1 MKNFL
6 ARMTGALYFVL
17 TLALPAY
24 AGHLDDYYLNGFAEQ
39 AVGGSLQKAVLFQ
52 SADIGESPHCGT
64 PLKHGLRRDWNKL
77 EPATQKVLAKQL
89 AAPVLSGGE
98 ATLLSASGR
107 FKIHYTTSGA
117 DAVPSMNWVQT
128 VAQTFDDVAS
138 AYMARGWRLA
148 PTISAAPY
156 DVYLLDL
163 APWRLYGQTTSN
175 QAIPSAGFSNAYGSF
190 MEIDN
195 NFTDSIFISGRGG
208 SYSATQSLQVTAA
221 HEYHH
226 AIQYGYNYFFDV
238 WYAEAVSTWHEDEL
252 YDGVNQLY
260 SYIPAW
266 FNHSTLSLDADPS
279 TMTGGGYGRWIFN
292 RYLSEQHGAGVIKA
306 TFEKLA
312 GMDSPGYDA
321 DIPMTPVLDSML
333 STSYA
338 SSLGN
343 DFLGFAKRVYQR
355 DWTTHTGELSLIH
368 SYTPV
373 SSYSTYPV
381 RATSVTLPHYSFAY
395 YRFLPS
401 TGGSAELSITISGTS
416 GIVATAF
423 KKSGTTVTEFPFT
436 TVNGATVTI
445 PGFSSSTEVALMV
458 ANTTDADN
466 HSVHFSTDGS
476 TPPVTEP
483 PGGSTSPSGSSNSS
497 GSGGGG
503 CFIATAAFGSYLHPQ
518 VQILRDFRDHTLLTN
533 AYGRAFVTL
542 YYRISPPL
550 ADFIAHHELLRGMT
564 RVALAP
570 VIFAVVYP
578 TYAGA
583 AFLLLAVLLS
593 LSLRRRFHVGT
604 AIN

>member
-1 MKNFL
+1 MKKFL
-6 ARMTGALYFVL
+6 TRMTAALYFVL
-17 TLALPAY
+17 TLAPSVF
-24 AGHLDDYYLNGFAEQ
+24 AGQLDDYYLNGFAEQ
-39 AVGGSLQKAVLFQ
+39 AVGSPLQKAVLFQ
-52 SADIGESPHCGT
+52 SGDIGESPHCGT

-98 ATLLSASGR
+98 ATLLSPAGR

-117 DAVPSMNWVQT
+117 DAVPSMSWVQT

-138 AYMARGWRLA
+138 AYTARGWRLA

-156 DVYLLDL
+156 DIYLVDL

-175 QAIPSAGFSNAYGSF
+175 QAIPSTGFSNAYGSF

-208 SYSATQSLQVTAA
+208 SYSATQSLQITAA

-266 FNHSTLSLDADPS
+266 FNHSTLSLDTDPS
-279 TMTGGGYGRWIFN
+279 TSTGGGYGRWIFN

-321 DIPMTPVLDSML
+321 DIPMTPVLNSML

-343 DFLGFAKRVYQR
+343 DFLGFAKRAYQR
-355 DWTTHTGELSLIH
+355 NWTTHTGEISLIH

-381 RATSVTLPHYSFAY
+381 SATSVTLPHYSFAY

-401 TGGSAELSITISGTS
+401 TNSPDNLNITVTGTS
-416 GIVATAF
+416 GIRATAF
-423 KKSGTTVTEFPFT
+423 IKASTGIITEYPFSAVSGT
-436 TVNGATVTI
+436 TVTI
-445 PGFSSSTEVALMV
+445 PGFRTASEAAIMV
-458 ANTTDADN
+458 ANT
-466 HSVHFSTDGS
+466 
-476 TPPVTEP
+476 
-483 PGGSTSPSGSSNSS
+483 
-497 GSGGGG
+497 
-503 CFIATAAFGSYLHPQ
+503 
-518 VQILRDFRDHTLLTN
+518 
-533 AYGRAFVTL
+533 
-542 YYRISPPL
+542 
-550 ADFIAHHELLRGMT
+550 
-564 RVALAP
+564 
-570 VIFAVVYP
+570 
-578 TYAGA
+578 
-583 AFLLLAVLLS
+583 
-593 LSLRRRFHVGT
+593 
-604 AIN
+604 